1 MGLKTCSFASMNGRK
16 KKTGG
21 SNNRNPGRRK
31 QPQRPVRTRPIG
43 RRTGV
48 AQRRGAANHAYE
60 LSKRVFNAFHPQH
73 LPLSTPM
80 GPHLVVTTRTSF
92 TTDNYMTLIGT
103 MMKRAIPNAPGK
115 REWTNKVAMSTGASG
130 ITPVGQTVYDC
141 NYDQTTVPA
150 PTMDMDDFN
159 VVPAAISFQ
168 VSGTDSLTN
177 ASGVVYIGRT
187 KNILASPANDGTTI
201 AGLGKG
207 LISFSNP
214 KTMSVAALTMRPQQ
228 VNCLPGNH
236 ADLSDFEQMEKS
248 DDLTGLWKDDGEG
261 VGPTAAGSIGLEY
274 AGFKPGYILN
284 PNHRPLLVTVAVQ
297 WRVRLSPM
305 NPMHSSLTHYPPTP
319 APIWHAITKAAEH
332 VANGAEDVAA
342 AGSVGAA
349 GYLASGGAAEGG
361 LLAGMGSAL
370 EAGFS
375 SAVSY
380 GASALAGA
388 AEVAPYLA
396 IAM

>member
-1 MGLKTCSFASMNGRK
+1 MVNAKNKRTSKNNNGQRK
-16 KKTGG
+16 
-21 SNNRNPGRRK
+21 S
-31 QPQRPVRTRPIG
+31 QQRPVRTRPIG
-43 RRTGV
+43 RRNGV
-48 AQRRGAANHAYE
+48 AKRRGTANHAYE
-60 LSKRVFNAFHPQH
+60 LSKRVFNAFHPHH

-92 TTDNYMTLIGT
+92 TTDNYLTLIGT
-103 MMKRAIPNAPGK
+103 MTQGSNPDVTNK
-115 REWTNKVAMSTGASG
+115 REWTNKVAMSTGGAG
-130 ITPVGQTVYDC
+130 ITPVGQTTYDADY
-141 NYDQTTVPA
+141 NQITVPA
-150 PTMDMDDFN
+150 PSIDMDSFN

-187 KNILASPANDGTTI
+187 KNILSTPTADGNTI
-201 AGLGKG
+201 FGLGKG

-236 ADLSDFEQMEKS
+236 ADMADFEQMQKY
-248 DDLTGLWKDDGEG
+248 DDSTGPWKGL
-261 VGPTAAGSIGLEY
+261 PSNYGSFEF

-284 PNHRPLLVTVAVQ
+284 PNNRPLLITVAVQ

-319 APIWHAITKAAEH
+319 APIWHAITSAAEH
-332 VANGAEDVAA
+332 VANGVEDVTA
-342 AGSVGAA
+342 AGTVGAA

-370 EAGFS
+370 EAGFGT
-375 SAVSY
+375 ALSY
-380 GASALAGA
+380 GSAAM
-388 AEVAPYLA
+388 EIAPYLPMLA
-396 IAM
+396 L

>member
-1 MGLKTCSFASMNGRK
+1 MANGK
-16 KKTGG
+16 KNKQNGG
-21 SNNRNPGRRK
+21 SNKNPGRRK
-31 QPQRPVRTRPIG
+31 QQQRPVRTRPIG

-48 AQRRGAANHAYE
+48 TTRSRAANHAYE

-80 GPHLVVTTRTSF
+80 GPHLVVTTRSSF
-92 TTDNYMTLIGT
+92 TTDNFITLVGT
-103 MMKRAIPNAPGK
+103 MTRRANPTATGK
-115 REWTNKVAMSTGASG
+115 REWTNTVAMSTGAAG
-130 ITPVGQTVYDC
+130 ITPVGA
-141 NYDQTTVPA
+141 TTFSSDYNQITIPA
-150 PTMDMDDFN
+150 PTTDLDDFN
-159 VVPAAISFQ
+159 LVPAAISFQ
-168 VSGTDSLTN
+168 VSGTDSMTN

-187 KNILASPANDGTTI
+187 RNILAAPANDGTTLD
-201 AGLGKG
+201 GLAKG

-214 KTMSVAALTMRPQQ
+214 KIMSVAALTMRPQQ

-236 ADLSDFEQMEKS
+236 ADLSDFEQMEKN
-248 DDLTGLWKDDGEG
+248 DDLTGAWTDQ
-261 VGPTAAGSIGLEY
+261 GSVGLEF

-284 PNHRPLLVTVAVQ
+284 PNNRPLLITVAVQ

-332 VANGAEDVAA
+332 VANGVEDVAA
-342 AGSVGAA
+342 AGTVGAA

-361 LLAGMGSAL
+361 LLASMGSAL
-370 EAGFS
+370 EAGVS
-375 SAVSY
+375 SVASY
-380 GASALAGA
+380 GMSALAGA

-396 IAM
+396 IMA

>member
-1 MGLKTCSFASMNGRK
+1 MANGK
-16 KKTGG
+16 KNKQNGG
-21 SNNRNPGRRK
+21 SNKNPGRRK
-31 QPQRPVRTRPIG
+31 QQQRPVRTRPIG

-92 TTDNYMTLIGT
+92 TTDNYVTLIGT
-103 MMKRAIPNAPGK
+103 MTKRSDPSATLK
-115 REWTNKVAMSTGASG
+115 REWTNKIAMSTGSAG
-130 ITPVGQTVYDC
+130 VTPVGATTYSSDYNQI
-141 NYDQTTVPA
+141 TVPA
-150 PTMDMDDFN
+150 PTTDLDDFN
-159 VVPAAISFQ
+159 LVPAAISFQ

-201 AGLGKG
+201 DGLGKG

-214 KTMSVAALTMRPQQ
+214 KAMSVAALTMRPQQ

-236 ADLSDFEQMEKS
+236 ADLSDFEQMHKFN
-248 DDLTGLWKDDGEG
+248 DLTEGWNDDD
-261 VGPTAAGSIGLEY
+261 IRGLEF

-284 PNHRPLLVTVAVQ
+284 PNNRPLLVTVAVQ

-342 AGSVGAA
+342 AGTVGAA

-361 LLAGMGSAL
+361 LLASMGSAL
-370 EAGFS
+370 EAGVS
-375 SAVSY
+375 SAASY
-380 GASALAGA
+380 GFSALAGA

-396 IAM
+396 LMA

>member
-1 MGLKTCSFASMNGRK
+1 MTKANRKNGRK
-16 KKTGG
+16 
-21 SNNRNPGRRK
+21 NNNNKNNGGRRK
-31 QPQRPVRTRPIG
+31 QQRPVRTRPIG

-92 TTDNYMTLIGT
+92 TTDNYMTLVGT
-103 MMKRAIPNAPGK
+103 MMKRAIPSAPGK
-115 REWTNKVAMSTGASG
+115 REWTNKVVMSTGGAG
-130 ITPVGQTVYDC
+130 ITPIGQTVYDSDY
-141 NYDQTTVPA
+141 NQITVPA

-159 VVPAAISFQ
+159 VVPAAVSFQ

-248 DDLTGLWKDDGEG
+248 DDLTGVWTDVMEG
-261 VGPTAAGSIGLEY
+261 FGAEQAGSVGLEF

-332 VANGAEDVAA
+332 VASGAEDVAA
-342 AGSVGAA
+342 AGTVGAA

-361 LLAGMGSAL
+361 LLASMGGAL
-370 EAGFS
+370 ETGFS
-375 SAVSY
+375 SAISY

-396 IAM
+396 IAL